1 MIDGPL
7 YLTLSPVLKLGD
19 LQAPSHLDDGVVAA
33 LPADRAG
40 LIVDDYPDQVSI
52 LEEVTLDVRR
62 LAEETSRREQL
73 PQGSLLRPRTVFD
86 PSAGQLPT
94 PLGVPDH
101 YPCLEIVLRGCGRE
115 HPP

>member
-7 YLTLSPVLKLGD
+7 YLTLFPVLKLGD

-40 LIVDDYPDQVSI
+40 LIVDDYPDQVAI

-62 LAEETSRREQL
+62 LAEETRLLEQL
-73 PQGSLLRPRTVFD
+73 PQGSLLGQLTVFD
-86 PSAGQLPT
+86 PSAGQLPN
-94 PLGVPDH
+94 PSGSS
-101 YPCLEIVLRGCGRE
+101 
-115 HPP
+115 